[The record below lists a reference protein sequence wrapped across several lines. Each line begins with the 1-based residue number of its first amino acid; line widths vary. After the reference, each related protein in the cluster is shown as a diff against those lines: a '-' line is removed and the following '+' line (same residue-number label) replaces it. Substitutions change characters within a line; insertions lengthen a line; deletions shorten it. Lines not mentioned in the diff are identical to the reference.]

1 MMVKMR
7 LQKYLA
13 EKGINSRRKCEEFI
27 VQGKV
32 KVNHSIVTKLGT
44 RIDPIKDLVELEDHQ
59 IIGQDI
65 DKLYILLNKP
75 RGYLCTYHDPLARP
89 TIYDLLKGINTKINY
104 AGRLD
109 YLSEGLVLLT
119 NDGDLIYQLTHP
131 KKEIEKV
138 YIVKIKG
145 IPDGEDLEKLEKGIP
160 LSPIFTTGPCYVRI
174 LKKNKNSSI
183 LEVSIREGKK
193 RQIRRMFLYL
203 RLPVLRLKRIKI
215 GVLSLDN
222 LKSGHYRYL
231 SNQEVRKLKNLY
243 LAK

>member
-13 EKGINSRRKCEEFI
+13 EKGIDSRRKCEEFI

-32 KVNHSIVTKLGT
+32 KVNHVVVTKLGT
-44 RIDPIKDLVELEDHQ
+44 RIDPKKDLVEFEDHQ
-59 IIGQDI
+59 IVDQDI

-75 RGYLCTYHDPLARP
+75 RGYLCTYHDPFARP
-89 TIYDLLKGINTKINY
+89 TIYDLLKGINIKINY

-119 NDGDLIYQLTHP
+119 NDGNLIYQLTHP

-138 YIVKIKG
+138 YIIKIKG
-145 IPDGEDLEKLEKGIP
+145 IPDNEDLEKLKKGVP
-160 LSPIFTTGPCYVRI
+160 LSPIFTTSPCHIRI
-174 LKKNKNSSI
+174 LKKNKNTSI
-183 LEVSIREGKK
+183 LEVTIREGKK

-203 RLPVLRLKRIKI
+203 KFPVLRLKRIKI

-231 SNQEVRKLKNLY
+231 GSQEVRKLKNLCF
-243 LAK
+243 AK

>member
-1 MMVKMR
+1 MRTIR

-13 EKGINSRRKCEEFI
+13 EKGIDSRRKCEELI

-44 RIDPIKDLVELEDHQ
+44 RINPIKDLVELDHQ
-59 IIGQDI
+59 VISQDI
-65 DKLYILLNKP
+65 EKLYILLNKP
-75 RGYLCTYHDPLARP
+75 RGYLCTYRDPLGRP
-89 TIYDLLKGINTKINY
+89 TIYDLLKGIKTKINY

-109 YLSEGLVLLT
+109 YYSEGLVLLT

-145 IPDGEDLEKLEKGIP
+145 IPNSRDLEKLKQGIP
-160 LSPIFTTGPCYVRI
+160 LSPIFTTGSCRVKM
-174 LKKNKNSSI
+174 LWKHMNTST
-183 LEVSIREGKK
+183 LEVAIREGKK

-203 RLPVLRLKRIKI
+203 KFSVLRLKRIQI
-215 GVLSLDN
+215 GVLLIGN

-231 SNQEVRKLKNLY
+231 SNQEVGKLKKQCL
-243 LAK
+243 